1 MTLEMD
7 KYFEKKFKEMEN
19 QVNQSVMN
27 ISYYAEMIAR
37 AIKIQ
42 QPLQQPAIIRQAPQP
57 QKKKKTTTSKMD
69 IPMTMQEKKVLGQ
82 NILQLPPDCL
92 TGVWEIVQSDGNL

>member
-42 QPLQQPAIIRQAPQP
+42 
-57 QKKKKTTTSKMD
+57 
-69 IPMTMQEKKVLGQ
+69 
-82 NILQLPPDCL
+82 
-92 TGVWEIVQSDGNL
+92 

>member
-1 MTLEMD
+1 MD

-19 QVNQSVMN
+19 LVNQSVMN

-42 QPLQQPAIIRQAPQP
+42 
-57 QKKKKTTTSKMD
+57 
-69 IPMTMQEKKVLGQ
+69 
-82 NILQLPPDCL
+82 
-92 TGVWEIVQSDGNL
+92 